1 MANYELPLYIKE
13 EYWIPDILI
22 TICVPEATHKSL
34 IDIIYEF
41 TQEDYEKTYSIS
53 IRNQFTNTGNY
64 YDGGYLNILSF
75 LINIC
80 QCLRKHNTNLHCPNP
95 CAKPNVCHDDM
106 NSNGLCMIIP
116 NDEILNNIP
125 IKIRSKLGSI
135 YAYDY
140 ECVCVNGY
148 TFNHTLKK
156 CVPIKKHCDSS
167 VCLNNGECEYL
178 PENERSIPDIEFIC
192 KCPPA
197 WKGLSCEKP
206 RNPCLEAQRLCG
218 QYSCYRDPTNLK
230 LGYRC
235 DCPKGYKAI
244 STTNPQCININE
256 CIEYINDEICLN
268 GGICIDKEPYS
279 IIEHDVIE
287 VTYGFQCICSNGY
300 SGQRCERRP
309 PPLQWTTWSEW
320 TECSVKCGIGVHKRF
335 RNCSLPNRC
344 IGSYVQVS
352 KCQGHVLFCENEE
365 INEFIQSGSKIIK
378 SWQGTQWYLHEN
390 YTLNETYYKSNSY
403 ITQKMFNSTHL
414 HTPNIISS
422 ILEWIIIL
430 QFNYQWTINELII
443 LYTIIMMILFT
454 PIYLIMFCFIKLIQY
469 ILYRNIHVNM

>member
-1 MANYELPLYIKE
+1 
-13 EYWIPDILI
+13 
-22 TICVPEATHKSL
+22 
-34 IDIIYEF
+34 
-41 TQEDYEKTYSIS
+41 
-53 IRNQFTNTGNY
+53 
-64 YDGGYLNILSF
+64 
-75 LINIC
+75 
-80 QCLRKHNTNLHCPNP
+80 
-95 CAKPNVCHDDM
+95 
-106 NSNGLCMIIP
+106 MIIP

-378 SWQGTQWYLHEN
+378 SVSTPKEYLTRFIFPILLPAMEAMLEQAKQGRCFESFKLSPENSCEDYQHKSVDSTSLRPNSDYAKKCTPKEYLTRFIFPILLPAMEAMLEQAKQGRCKEN
-390 YTLNETYYKSNSY
+390 PRSL
-403 ITQKMFNSTHL
+403 
-414 HTPNIISS
+414 
-422 ILEWIIIL
+422 
-430 QFNYQWTINELII
+430 
-443 LYTIIMMILFT
+443 
-454 PIYLIMFCFIKLIQY
+454 
-469 ILYRNIHVNM
+469 